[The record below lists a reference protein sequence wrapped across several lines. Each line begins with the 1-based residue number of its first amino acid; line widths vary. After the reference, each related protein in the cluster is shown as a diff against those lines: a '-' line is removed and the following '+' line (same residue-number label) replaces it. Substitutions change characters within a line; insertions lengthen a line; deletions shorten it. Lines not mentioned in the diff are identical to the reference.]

1 MSQPRPPIRG
11 LLLDWAGTTVD
22 HGSRAPARVFVEVF
36 RRSGVPVTEAEARGP
51 MGMAKRAHIA
61 AVLNLPRVARAWED
75 RHGKPPSDG
84 DVQRLYEEFLPLQLS
99 VLREYSGVIPG
110 VPVAI
115 DWCRSRGMK
124 IGSTTGYTR
133 ELMEAVSP
141 VAAEGGYQPDVLVC
155 SDEVAAGRPA
165 PWLNF
170 RAAERMGIYPMDQ
183 LLVVDDT
190 PLGIEAGKAAGCLTV
205 AVSQTGNALG
215 LGLEEMV
222 ALPEAELRARLGKI
236 EADFR
241 AAGADFVIPSVA
253 GLPEFLQTNRLV
265 ND

>member
-1 MSQPRPPIRG
+1 MIQSRPMIRG

-22 HGSRAPARVFVEVF
+22 HGSRAPARVFLEVF
-36 RRSGVPVTEAEARGP
+36 QRSGVPVNEAEARGP

-61 AVLNLPRVARAWED
+61 AVLNLPRVARGWEEKYG
-75 RHGKPPSDG
+75 RPPTDA

-99 VLREYSGVIPG
+99 VLREYSSVIPG
-110 VPVAI
+110 VSEAI
-115 DWCRSRGMK
+115 AWCRSRGLK

-141 VAAEGGYQPDVLVC
+141 VAAEGGYAPDVLVC

-170 RAAERMGIYPMDQ
+170 RAAEQMGVYPMHH

-190 PLGIEAGKAAGCLTV
+190 PLGIQAGKAAGCLTV
-205 AVSQTGNALG
+205 AVSNTGNALG
-215 LGLEEMV
+215 LGLDELE
-222 ALPEAELRARLGKI
+222 ALPERELGARIQQIG
-236 EADFR
+236 ADFR
-241 AAGADFVIPSVA
+241 ATGADFVIPSLA
-253 GLPEFLQTNRLV
+253 DLPDLLTTQKLLV
-265 ND
+265 

>member
-1 MSQPRPPIRG
+1 MTIARPNIRG

-22 HGSRAPARVFVEVF
+22 YGSRAPARVFVEVF
-36 RRSGVPVTEAEARGP
+36 QRSGVPVTEAEARGP

-61 AVLNLPRVARAWED
+61 AVLNLPRVAQAWEEKQ
-75 RHGKPPSDG
+75 GNPPSDS

-99 VLREYSGVIPG
+99 VLREYSSVIPG
-110 VPVAI
+110 VAEAI
-115 DWCRSRGMK
+115 TWCRSQGLR

-133 ELMEAVSP
+133 ELMQAVSP
-141 VAAEGGYQPDVLVC
+141 VAAEGGYIPDVLVC

-170 RAAERMGIYPMDQ
+170 HAAEQLGVYPMHH

-190 PLGIEAGKAAGCLTV
+190 PLGIQAGKAAGCLTV
-205 AVSQTGNALG
+205 AVSRTGNG
-215 LGLEEMV
+215 LGLSMEEAD
-222 ALPEAELRARLGKI
+222 ALPREELEGKLRQI

-241 AAGADFVIPSVA
+241 KAGADFVIPSLA
-253 GLPEFLQTNRLV
+253 TLPILLESEKLLH
-265 ND
+265 